1 MPTTRDIEKI
11 LENTMHPKQLLVE
24 DQSHLHAGHA
34 GWRPG
39 GGTHFQITIVADAFA
54 GKSRV
59 ERHRMVN
66 QVLAPLFDQG
76 LHALAIKAY
85 SADEL
90 TG

>member
-1 MPTTRDIEKI
+1 MPSTRDIEKI
-11 LENTMHPKQLLVE
+11 LEDSMHPKHLMVE

-39 GGTHFQITIVADAFA
+39 GGTHFEVTIVADAFA

-66 QVLAPLFDQG
+66 QALSPLFEKG
-76 LHALAIKAY
+76 LHALAIKAH
-85 SADEL
+85 SPDEASR
-90 TG
+90 